1 VDAILKYKNIMPEI
15 SKGVYVAPGAW
26 IIGNVKIEEEAS
38 IWFNTVL
45 RGDVNYIKVGK
56 KTNIQDN
63 CVVHV
68 ETDGCSTIIGDEVTI
83 GHNAVIH
90 ACTIEDRCLIGM
102 GATLLDGSFIGE
114 GSIVGANTLISKGKK
129 YPKRS
134 LILGSPGKVIREVTD
149 EEYEMIL
156 ISASRYV
163 ALAGSYLAT

>member
-26 IIGNVKIEEEAS
+26 IIGKVKIEEEAS

>member
-1 VDAILKYKNIMPEI
+1 MDAILKYKNIMPEI

-26 IIGNVKIEEEAS
+26 IIGKVKIEEEAS